1 MEKYKLT
8 AEEIMLVELL
18 FLASI
23 EEEHPEYLHR
33 YLNLPIEKT
42 NLRDILVSLQN
53 KGVIVKSY
61 KIPKVGSS
69 FDPES
74 VEFNKLFLNN
84 YRKFSGELGSEFF
97 DEYPSIAIINGSEAP
112 LKNFGKKFNSEEEF
126 FFRYGKNIGWNINT
140 HHEVLDIIKWA
151 KENNCRLLN
160 MNIADFVISKMWTSI
175 KELRDGEGTM
185 NFDNLNVI

>member
-23 EEEHPEYLHR
+23 EEEHPEYLHK

-42 NLRDILVSLQN
+42 NLRDILISLQN

-61 KIPKVGSS
+61 KIPKAGSS

-74 VEFNKLFLNN
+74 VEFNKLFLNS

-97 DEYPSIAIINGSEAP
+97 DVYPSIAIINGSEAP

-140 HHEVLDIIKWA
+140 HNEVINIIKWA

>member
-8 AEEIMLVELL
+8 AEEIMLIELL

-42 NLRDILVSLQN
+42 NLRDILVSLQD

-61 KIPKVGSS
+61 KIPKAGSS

-97 DEYPSIAIINGSEAP
+97 DVYPSIAIINGVDFSP
-112 LKNFGKKFNSEEEF
+112 L
-126 FFRYGKNIGWNINT
+126 I
-140 HHEVLDIIKWA
+140 
-151 KENNCRLLN
+151 
-160 MNIADFVISKMWTSI
+160 
-175 KELRDGEGTM
+175 
-185 NFDNLNVI
+185 

>member
-23 EEEHPEYLHR
+23 EEEHPEYLHK

-61 KIPKVGSS
+61 KIPKAGSS

-140 HHEVLDIIKWA
+140 HHEVLNIIKWA

-185 NFDNLNVI
+185 NFDNLNII

>member
-23 EEEHPEYLHR
+23 EEEHPEYLHK

-42 NLRDILVSLQN
+42 NLRDILVNLQN

-126 FFRYGKNIGWNINT
+126 FFRYGKNIGWNVNT

-185 NFDNLNVI
+185 NFDNLNII

>member
-8 AEEIMLVELL
+8 AEEIMLIELL

-23 EEEHPEYLHR
+23 EEGHPEYLGK
-33 YLNLPIEKT
+33 YMNLPVEKSG
-42 NLRDILVSLQN
+42 LRDLLVSLQN

-61 KIPKVGSS
+61 KIPNKGEK

-84 YRKFSGELGSEFF
+84 YRKFSGELGIEFL
-97 DEYPSIAIINGSEAP
+97 DAYPSVAIINGSEAP
-112 LKNFGKKFNSEEEF
+112 LKNYGKKFNSEEEF
-126 FFRYGKNIGWNINT
+126 YFRYGKSIGWNISK
-140 HHEVLDIIKWA
+140 HREVLELINWG

-160 MNIADFVISKMWTSI
+160 MNICDFVISKMWDSI

-185 NFDNLNVI
+185 NFDNLTLI